1 MTKGQQIEYAIFKA
15 VSEYSFVD
23 WLKTW
28 EISKEDW
35 KRFIDAGKAAL
46 DKPHQVTNRDL
57 IDFCNDMGGLCKVKN
72 CKYYEECNTYE
83 SIYGYIPFAEDAL
96 HPEHYT
102 DELIVIEEGDEDG
115 D

>member
-23 WLKTW
+23 WLENW
-28 EISKEDW
+28 GISKEDW
-35 KRFIDAGKAAL
+35 NKFMGAGKAAFL
-46 DKPHQVTNRDL
+46 KSHQVTNRDL
-57 IDFCNDMGGLCKVKN
+57 IDFCNDMGVLCEVKY

-83 SIYGYIPFAEDAL
+83 STYGCVPFSEDTF
-96 HPEHYT
+96 HPGCYT
-102 DELIVIEEGDEDG
+102 DEVIVIEESDEDG